1 MHKLLSTPS
10 ATCQIFS
17 LPAWGPHNY
26 RHTTILYS
34 VRNILTIS
42 FSLLQPLSVLPLGAV
57 IAVAAVGAVLLLA
70 VLVALL
76 VCGWCC
82 LRRRRRY
89 EYSTGEYR
97 VTVQTWN
104 ATNPIHYTVSKSG
117 SFSSRMSS
125 IRSSFGLKPK
135 VLSNSYKERQ
145 DHLYRNATTDIYSTP
160 LWCTMHCFYFL
171 CNLNFPPT
179 LCNNLV
185 GQQLSLFRRIND
197 KIKYFWNS
205 IKLPGT
211 GTVWWQ
217 KDCSVT
223 LSPKE

>member
-1 MHKLLSTPS
+1 MAHGPLLFTQHNAMYKLLKCHTPDIGTVLH
-10 ATCQIFS
+10 ATCMR
-17 LPAWGPHNY
+17 A
-26 RHTTILYS
+26 RHTTVHPIIYS
-34 VRNILTIS
+34 LRKNILTIS
-42 FSLLQPLSVLPLGAV
+42 LSLVQPLSVLPLGAV

-160 LWCTMHCFYFL
+160 L
-171 CNLNFPPT
+171 
-179 LCNNLV
+179 
-185 GQQLSLFRRIND
+185 
-197 KIKYFWNS
+197 
-205 IKLPGT
+205 
-211 GTVWWQ
+211 
-217 KDCSVT
+217 
-223 LSPKE
+223 

>member
-1 MHKLLSTPS
+1 MQYINKYCLLQVPHTRYWHSTAQYCRACKRENRYTTICS
-10 ATCQIFS
+10 VRKNCDLIFHSIAYNFS
-17 LPAWGPHNY
+17 L
-26 RHTTILYS
+26 
-34 VRNILTIS
+34 V
-42 FSLLQPLSVLPLGAV
+42 QPLPVLPLGAV

-135 VLSNSYKERQ
+135 VLSNSYKDKQ

-160 LWCTMHCFYFL
+160 LWYTALF
-171 CNLNFPPT
+171 
-179 LCNNLV
+179 
-185 GQQLSLFRRIND
+185 SLFMRFKFSANV
-197 KIKYFWNS
+197 F
-205 IKLPGT
+205 
-211 GTVWWQ
+211 V
-217 KDCSVT
+217 
-223 LSPKE
+223 

>member
-1 MHKLLSTPS
+1 MGINSNGGTQATIIDITP
-10 ATCQIFS
+10 C
-17 LPAWGPHNY
+17 
-26 RHTTILYS
+26 
-34 VRNILTIS
+34 NILTNIVYFKCHTPDIGTVLPEPAGGRIDTQTICS
-42 FSLLQPLSVLPLGAV
+42 VRKNCDLIFHSIAYNFSLVQPLPVLPLGAV

-135 VLSNSYKERQ
+135 VLSNSYKDKQ

-160 LWCTMHCFYFL
+160 L
-171 CNLNFPPT
+171 
-179 LCNNLV
+179 
-185 GQQLSLFRRIND
+185 
-197 KIKYFWNS
+197 
-205 IKLPGT
+205 
-211 GTVWWQ
+211 
-217 KDCSVT
+217 
-223 LSPKE
+223 

>member
-1 MHKLLSTPS
+1 MGINSNGGTQATIIDITP
-10 ATCQIFS
+10 C
-17 LPAWGPHNY
+17 
-26 RHTTILYS
+26 
-34 VRNILTIS
+34 NILTNIVYFKCHTPDIGTVLHRACRRENRYPTIS
-42 FSLLQPLSVLPLGAV
+42 SVRKNCDLIFHSIAYNFSLVQPLPVLPLGAV

-135 VLSNSYKERQ
+135 VLSNSYKDKQ

-160 LWCTMHCFYFL
+160 L
-171 CNLNFPPT
+171 
-179 LCNNLV
+179 
-185 GQQLSLFRRIND
+185 
-197 KIKYFWNS
+197 
-205 IKLPGT
+205 
-211 GTVWWQ
+211 
-217 KDCSVT
+217 
-223 LSPKE
+223 

>member
-1 MHKLLSTPS
+1 M
-10 ATCQIFS
+10 
-17 LPAWGPHNY
+17 
-26 RHTTILYS
+26 
-34 VRNILTIS
+34 
-42 FSLLQPLSVLPLGAV
+42 QPLPVLPLGAV

-135 VLSNSYKERQ
+135 VLSNSYKDKQ

-160 LWCTMHCFYFL
+160 LWYTVHCFHFL
-171 CNLNFPPT
+171 CDLNFPPMF
-179 LCNNLV
+179 CNNLV
-185 GQQLSLFRRIND
+185 GQLLSLFIRIIEWRKVFLKFNQA
-197 KIKYFWNS
+197 FR
-205 IKLPGT
+205 
-211 GTVWWQ
+211 VWWQ
-217 KDCSVT
+217 RIAVSHYPLETGDCVEK
-223 LSPKE
+223 L

>member
-1 MHKLLSTPS
+1 MEIRHNWKSFITPINNNSFHGNKFKQWHTGHYYLHNIMQCTNYWS
-10 ATCQIFS
+10 ATRQI
-17 LPAWGPHNY
+17 LAQYMQAAWGPHNY
-26 RHTTILYS
+26 SHTTVHPIIYS
-34 VRNILTIS
+34 VRKNVLTIS
-42 FSLLQPLSVLPLGAV
+42 FSLVQPLSVLPLGAV

-160 LWCTMHCFYFL
+160 LW
-171 CNLNFPPT
+171 
-179 LCNNLV
+179 
-185 GQQLSLFRRIND
+185 
-197 KIKYFWNS
+197 
-205 IKLPGT
+205 
-211 GTVWWQ
+211 
-217 KDCSVT
+217 
-223 LSPKE
+223 